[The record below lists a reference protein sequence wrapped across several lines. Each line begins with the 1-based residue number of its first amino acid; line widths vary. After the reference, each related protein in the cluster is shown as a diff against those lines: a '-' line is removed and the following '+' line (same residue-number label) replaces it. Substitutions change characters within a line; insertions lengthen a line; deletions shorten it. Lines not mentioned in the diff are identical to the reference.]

1 VWYHLFLPSTSHL
14 CLTRL
19 NLLLNLRLQILGL
32 LRARPPALDLAI
44 PAHQK
49 LLKVPLDPLQSHE
62 PRLLVLQPLKRRVRL
77 VSVDIDFSQ
86 HGERNP
92 IVYLAE
98 RLDFVVG
105 ARVLAAELVTGEPDD
120 FEIVGVGGLE
130 VFVEF
135 LETSELGGEAAF

>member
-1 VWYHLFLPSTSHL
+1 VWYHSFLPSTSHL
-14 CLTRL
+14 RLTRL

-77 VSVDIDFSQ
+77 VSIDINFSQ
-86 HGERNP
+86 DREGHAV
-92 IVYLAE
+92 VYLAE
-98 RLDFVVG
+98 GLDLVVG
-105 ARVLAAELVTGEPDD
+105 AGVLATELVAGEPDD
-120 FEIVGVGGLE
+120 FEIVGVRGLE

-135 LETSELGGEAAF
+135 LETGELGGEAAF